1 MRAWKIAVPI
11 VAVGLAGWF
20 AQRGA
25 GSLTAK
31 NSLPTAKVRQGDLR
45 LDVRTTGELE
55 TGQNVTLFAPPVGG
69 GTLQIVHLARDGTH
83 VKRGDVVL
91 EFDPSE
97 QEYNL
102 EKNRSDLE
110 EAQQEIAKAKAQAEV
125 QNSDDR
131 LAMLKAKFA
140 VRKAELEVQKN
151 PLLAAIDAKKN
162 VLALDQANRALA
174 QLEQDIKSHA
184 SSNQAAVQ
192 VAQAK
197 YSKAKIEMQRAEA
210 NIKNMTIRAPIAGVV
225 KVRENMRAVGGFFY
239 TGMTVPE
246 FRNGDQA
253 QPGTPIA
260 EILDMGQMGITAK
273 VSETDRP
280 GVNVGEAAE
289 IRVDAIPG
297 EVFQGKVKSV
307 AGMAIQSPF
316 GVNPTR
322 KFDLGV
328 AFDKVDRR
336 LRPGYTVHITLVG
349 QAEKNVLYVPRVAI
363 FEKNGKPLVYVR
375 HGDDFVA
382 RDVKLVA
389 ETSAWAVV
397 NSLERGE
404 EVALVNPTGQS
415 RAKSKKPVGPTIQ
428 GTRR

>member
-11 VAVGLAGWF
+11 VAIGLAGWL
-20 AQRGA
+20 AQRSK
-25 GSLTAK
+25 GSLTTQD
-31 NSLPTAKVRQGDLR
+31 NLPTARVRQGDLR

-69 GTLQIVHLARDGTH
+69 GTLQIVHLDRDGTH
-83 VKRGDVVL
+83 VKAGDVVL

-110 EAQQEIAKAKAQAEV
+110 EAQQEIAKAQAQAEV

-140 VRKAELEVQKN
+140 VRKAELDVQKN

-162 VLALDQANRALA
+162 VLALDQAKRALA

-225 KVRENMRAVGGFFY
+225 RVRGNRWAVGGFFF
-239 TGMTVPE
+239 TGMTIPE
-246 FRNGDQA
+246 FRDGDQA

-260 EILDMGQMGITAK
+260 DILDMGRMGITAK

-280 GVNVGEAAE
+280 SVNVGEAAE

-307 AGMAIQSPF
+307 AGMAIRSLF
-316 GVNPTR
+316 EANPTR
-322 KFDLGV
+322 KFDLSV
-328 AFDKVDRR
+328 AFDNVDPR
-336 LRPGYTVHITLVG
+336 LRPGYTAHITLVG
-349 QAEKNVLYVPRVAI
+349 QSEKNVHYVPRVAI

-397 NSLERGE
+397 NNLERGE
-404 EVALVNPTGQS
+404 DVALVNPTGQS
-415 RAKSKKPVGPTIQ
+415 RAKSRTPAGPTIR
-428 GTRR
+428 GASR